1 MNSLNTLD
9 PAKGL
14 AHVAIRVFQVL
25 SVLILCLSVYLI
37 YLSYLDLLPDWE
49 VSNHYS
55 GHDDNWSSNSNTWQM
70 LIFAVPGIIAIAF
83 FFLLGYLGKVIQ
95 KE

>member
-49 VSNHYS
+49 VSNNYS
-55 GHDDNWSSNSNTWQM
+55 GHHDNWSSNSSTWQM
-70 LIFAVPGIIAIAF
+70 LILAVPGILAIAF
-83 FFLLGYLGKVIQ
+83 FFLLGYLRKVIQ

>member
-37 YLSYLDLLPDWE
+37 YLSYLDLFPDWE

-55 GHDDNWSSNSNTWQM
+55 GHHDSWTNESNTGQM
-70 LIFAVPGIIAIAF
+70 LLLAIPGVVAIAF
-83 FFLLGYLGKVIQ
+83 FFLLGYLGKVIR